1 MIDYAVWKRGIGS
14 GVVAGIAW
22 GLLSLAIHT
31 VTGISS
37 VEHSIL
43 YNIFPFTIGGGIFG
57 ILSGGL
63 LALIHDRLPFKTF
76 LGKAVMLTSLIWLM
90 LHVGGFLLS
99 MIDSGRYHYS
109 SREAVHGLMLAVLL
123 GGILGVV
130 WSKANLRKE
139 GFKGSRIQG
148 AK

>member
-1 MIDYAVWKRGIGS
+1 MIDYAIWKRGIGS
-14 GVVAGIAW
+14 GVVAGIVW
-22 GLLSLAIHT
+22 GWLAMIIHA
-31 VTGISS
+31 VTGISP
-37 VEHSIL
+37 VEHGIL
-43 YNIFPFTIGGGIFG
+43 YNIFPFTIGGVIFG

-63 LALIHDRLPFKTF
+63 LALIHDSLPFKNSY
-76 LGKAVMLTSLIWLM
+76 GKAVMLTSLIWLM

-99 MIDSGRYHYS
+99 LIDIGRYHYS

>member
-1 MIDYAVWKRGIGS
+1 MIDYAGWKRGIGS
-14 GVVAGIAW
+14 GVVAGIVW
-22 GLLSLAIHT
+22 GWLAMVIHA
-31 VTGISS
+31 VTRISPG
-37 VEHSIL
+37 EHSIL
-43 YNIFPFTIGGGIFG
+43 YNMFPFTIGGVIFG
-57 ILSGGL
+57 IFSGGI
-63 LALIHDRLPFKTF
+63 LALIHDSLPFKTSF
-76 LGKAVMLTSLIWLM
+76 VKEVLLTTWIWLI

-99 MIDSGRYHYS
+99 LIDSGRYHYS

-148 AK
+148 IK